1 MWHVVHEVR
10 ERQPRKGT
18 AAFARPPFLFSS
30 LLPCSGQKKTICTTA
45 ACEGQKKKNRE
56 GKPQKRKKKEEKNTH
71 TRGAGG
77 KKKKMLNKAVTT
89 VQSVATYSVSGIE
102 HGGDYVSLN
111 TTRVEATKRRTEKKK
126 KGSRRKA
133 LPYSNKT
140 AVLFVVA
147 CFLLLLC
154 LCVAV
159 ALSCSFDSCS
169 ATTWHGKK
177 KNERKTLKQKNVRD
191 SSSSQVTVSHH
202 TNRKKKKLT
211 RRRIRWE
218 MGIPP

>member
-1 MWHVVHEVR
+1 MWCTKCASDSHVKAQLRLRDHHSFFLRCFRVQVKKKQYVR
-10 ERQPRKGT
+10 R
-18 AAFARPPFLFSS
+18 
-30 LLPCSGQKKTICTTA
+30 LLVKVKKKKTEKA
-45 ACEGQKKKNRE
+45 NLRREKKK
-56 GKPQKRKKKEEKNTH
+56 KKKTH
-71 TRGAGG
+71 TQGEQEE
-77 KKKKMLNKAVTT
+77 KKKMLNKAVTT